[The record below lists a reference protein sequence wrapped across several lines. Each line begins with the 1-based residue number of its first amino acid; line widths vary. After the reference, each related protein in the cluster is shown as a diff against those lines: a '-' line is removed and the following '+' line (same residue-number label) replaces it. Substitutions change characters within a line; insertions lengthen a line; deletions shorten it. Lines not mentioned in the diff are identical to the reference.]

1 MHISNKVWKVE
12 SFRKSIFSDVYFEAY
27 NALINIVNSQTGLKK
42 SKVKARNFDINNI
55 IAFVGDRGSGK
66 TSCMRNFRRSLKEKR
81 GEERIDFYKS
91 TLEEKSEYKRIDFD
105 KSTLK
110 DKDGN
115 ELKDIPRKRILE
127 LRYEILTVID
137 PSLFS
142 IKDSLIE
149 IVVAQM
155 FNRFKDKYTE
165 KDEESFSDKQNLV
178 KQFEK
183 VYKDIRVLNTNKESL
198 YNGNYDELEALVA
211 LGSAISL
218 KDDMSNLVESYIKY
232 MSSGKEGY
240 LVISIDDI
248 DMNLRV
254 GEKMLEDIR
263 KYLMIPNV
271 IILIA
276 VKMEQLKQIV
286 QQRYLVYLKDNEL
299 LEKEIDNIK
308 EEKSNLLEDFKEN
321 IINITDKYLE
331 KVIPYNR
338 RIRIPNLSEISKIYK
353 LNVNIEYFRNLVEKL
368 ESNFLVIEN
377 DIVTTDKFKEIES
390 NIEKS
395 ILEIDLDDRLNRE
408 KNEELDINKS
418 VELDKEVYKN
428 LRKFIELIIFLDKS
442 NEYLFRIKEYTRI
455 KDVNDIGES
464 KWFKSEKMKRC
475 KNNNGHTKNSNWSN
489 F

>member
-1 MHISNKVWKVE
+1 MNNENEKRSKVCKKLVIDNNCIFQTKYEKIE
-12 SFRKSIFSDVYFEAY
+12 SFSESIFSDVYFEAY
-27 NALINIVNSQTGLKK
+27 NALINIVNSQMGLKK
-42 SKVKARNFDINNI
+42 LKVKARNFDINNI

-81 GEERIDFYKS
+81 KDERIDFYKS
-91 TLEEKSEYKRIDFD
+91 F
-105 KSTLK
+105 LK
-110 DKDGN
+110 DKEGQNLEDTPKKG
-115 ELKDIPRKRILE
+115 LLE

-155 FNRFKDKYTE
+155 FNRFKDKCNE

-198 YNGNYDELEALVA
+198 YNDNYDELEALVA

-232 MSSGKEGY
+232 MSNGKEGY
-240 LVISIDDI
+240 LVISVDDI

-263 KYLMIPNV
+263 KYLIIPNV
-271 IILIA
+271 IILMA

-286 QQRYLVYLKDNEL
+286 QQRYLLYLKENEL
-299 LEKEIDNIK
+299 LEKEIDNINHD
-308 EEKSNLLEDFKEN
+308 SNSEGLLQKFKLDILN
-321 IINITDKYLE
+321 KTDKYLE

-338 RIRIPNLSEISKIYK
+338 RINIPDLDMIKEEFKIEINIDNIPVKINANLSTIKAGSTENSDFNYRIKEISELYK
-353 LNVNIEYFRNLVEKL
+353 ENI
-368 ESNFLVIEN
+368 S
-377 DIVTTDKFKEIES
+377 
-390 NIEKS
+390 
-395 ILEIDLDDRLNRE
+395 LDE
-408 KNEELDINKS
+408 CI
-418 VELDKEVYKN
+418 YKN
-428 LRKFIELIIFLDKS
+428 LRKFIEFIIFINKK
-442 NEYLFRIKEYTRI
+442 NKYLFRIQ
-455 KDVNDIGES
+455 
-464 KWFKSEKMKRC
+464 
-475 KNNNGHTKNSNWSN
+475 
-489 F
+489 

>member
-1 MHISNKVWKVE
+1 
-12 SFRKSIFSDVYFEAY
+12 
-27 NALINIVNSQTGLKK
+27 
-42 SKVKARNFDINNI
+42 
-55 IAFVGDRGSGK
+55 
-66 TSCMRNFRRSLKEKR
+66 
-81 GEERIDFYKS
+81 
-91 TLEEKSEYKRIDFD
+91 
-105 KSTLK
+105 
-110 DKDGN
+110 
-115 ELKDIPRKRILE
+115 
-127 LRYEILTVID
+127 
-137 PSLFS
+137 
-142 IKDSLIE
+142 
-149 IVVAQM
+149 
-155 FNRFKDKYTE
+155 
-165 KDEESFSDKQNLV
+165 
-178 KQFEK
+178 
-183 VYKDIRVLNTNKESL
+183 
-198 YNGNYDELEALVA
+198 
-211 LGSAISL
+211 
-218 KDDMSNLVESYIKY
+218 

-475 KNNNGHTKNSNWSN
+475 KNNNGHTKNSN
-489 F
+489 

>member
-1 MHISNKVWKVE
+1 MNNENEKRSKVCKKLVIDNNCIFQTKYEKIE
-12 SFRKSIFSDVYFEAY
+12 SFSESIFSDVYFEAY
-27 NALINIVNSQTGLKK
+27 NALINIVNSQMGLKK
-42 SKVKARNFDINNI
+42 LKVKARNFDINNI

-81 GEERIDFYKS
+81 KDERIDFYKS
-91 TLEEKSEYKRIDFD
+91 F
-105 KSTLK
+105 LK
-110 DKDGN
+110 DKEGQNLEDTPKKG
-115 ELKDIPRKRILE
+115 LLE

-155 FNRFKDKYTE
+155 FNRFKDKCNE

-198 YNGNYDELEALVA
+198 YNDNYDELEALVA

-232 MSSGKEGY
+232 MSNGKEGY
-240 LVISIDDI
+240 LVISVDDI

-263 KYLMIPNV
+263 KYLIIPNV
-271 IILIA
+271 IILMA

-286 QQRYLVYLKDNEL
+286 QQRYLLYLKENEL
-299 LEKEIDNIK
+299 LEKEMDNINHD
-308 EEKSNLLEDFKEN
+308 SNSEGLLQKFKLDILN
-321 IINITDKYLE
+321 KTDKYLE

-338 RIRIPNLSEISKIYK
+338 RINIPDLDMIKEEFKIEINIDNIPVKINANLSTIKAGSTENSDFNYRIKEISELYK
-353 LNVNIEYFRNLVEKL
+353 ENI
-368 ESNFLVIEN
+368 S
-377 DIVTTDKFKEIES
+377 
-390 NIEKS
+390 
-395 ILEIDLDDRLNRE
+395 LDE
-408 KNEELDINKS
+408 CI
-418 VELDKEVYKN
+418 YKN
-428 LRKFIELIIFLDKS
+428 LRKFIEFIIFINKK
-442 NEYLFRIKEYTRI
+442 NKYLFRIQ
-455 KDVNDIGES
+455 
-464 KWFKSEKMKRC
+464 
-475 KNNNGHTKNSNWSN
+475 
-489 F
+489 